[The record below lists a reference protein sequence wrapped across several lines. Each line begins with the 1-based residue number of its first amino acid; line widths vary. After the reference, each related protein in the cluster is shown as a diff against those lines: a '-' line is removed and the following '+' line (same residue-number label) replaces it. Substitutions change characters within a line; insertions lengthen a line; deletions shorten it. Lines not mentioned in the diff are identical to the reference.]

1 VPLDNV
7 DRSREGDSVD
17 SQVEE
22 QNLLKE
28 LSSAIQNDLTEEQ
41 KHVIILRFQEELSL
55 QETANILGKD
65 INAIKSLQT
74 RAILKLQKSMGSKP

>member
-1 VPLDNV
+1 M
-7 DRSREGDSVD
+7 
-17 SQVEE
+17 EE
-22 QNLLKE
+22 QHLLKE
-28 LSSAIQNDLTEEQ
+28 LSSAIQNDLTKEQ

-74 RAILKLQKSMGSKP
+74 RAIIKLQKSLGNKP